1 MRKTVIALLLIA
13 AILAVSLPVYAVGV
27 ITSTENEDAAAYM
40 PSQGAALQMGSTMA
54 TVTPADYEPLA
65 ASQKIVDLI
74 KGWEGFTPTPVW
86 DYAHYAIG
94 YGTACGNTRE
104 EVPEAYWNG
113 ITEEEAEVLLREEL
127 ADMEAAVNRFGQRN
141 GYQFTQNQFDALL
154 SFTYNLGA
162 SWMSGNNMLTK
173 WLQNPTTDVDFM
185 NAFGR
190 WCRVSG
196 SVSRGI
202 CNRRVSEAKV
212 FLYGDYDKTGD
223 TDFSFLIFYGCGAKI
238 NDDYEDDVAYYMDGQ
253 PYGELPV
260 LVREGY
266 RFDGWFTAETGGE
279 QVEETDI
286 VTVKKTVYAHW
297 SVESGNEVPD
307 PPVPPVEELPF
318 KDVPKDAWYYNGVAY
333 MYKAGL
339 MSGAYPDQF
348 APNQELSRA
357 MLVAILYRREGAPE
371 VSEGC
376 TFTDVTG
383 EEYFADAVAWAQRNG
398 IVYGSGDNKFNPA
411 ASITRQETFAILYR
425 YCSGYLKLDCRPYGD
440 LEQFTDRN
448 EIHAYALD
456 PMSWAVGAGI
466 ISGYGDGTVRPLG
479 STTRA
484 EAAVMLANLDQ
495 RLG

>member
-1 MRKTVIALLLIA
+1 
-13 AILAVSLPVYAVGV
+13 
-27 ITSTENEDAAAYM
+27 
-40 PSQGAALQMGSTMA
+40 
-54 TVTPADYEPLA
+54 
-65 ASQKIVDLI
+65 
-74 KGWEGFTPTPVW
+74 
-86 DYAHYAIG
+86 
-94 YGTACGNTRE
+94 
-104 EVPEAYWNG
+104 
-113 ITEEEAEVLLREEL
+113 
-127 ADMEAAVNRFGQRN
+127 MEAAVNRFGQRN

-162 SWMSGNNMLTK
+162 SWMSGNNMLTR

-260 LVREGY
+260 PVREGY

-357 MLVAILYRREGAPE
+357 MLVAILYRREGAPK
-371 VSEGC
+371 VNEGC

-383 EEYFADAVAWAQRNG
+383 EEYFADAVAWAQQNG